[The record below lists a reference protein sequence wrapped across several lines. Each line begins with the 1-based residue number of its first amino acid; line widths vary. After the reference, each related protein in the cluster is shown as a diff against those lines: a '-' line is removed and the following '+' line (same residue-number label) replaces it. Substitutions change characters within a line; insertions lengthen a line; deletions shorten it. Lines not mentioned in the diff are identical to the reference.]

1 MTTKDAEGPS
11 SPRPRGFG
19 HRLLGCPVR
28 FSPMPMFPQKP
39 LPVPYAAAWA
49 REGSSRQGWT
59 GGICLGW
66 TEREN
71 PGAPLAPDGQ
81 AGLAMSDTREMALDG
96 VMCGCMGLF
105 SVCGCG
111 GVARNYGPP
120 KQKGGGGGLPGATQ
134 LHPQAKKTDLTGFG
148 CQHWGPG
155 SLWSADRR
163 AVRGAAAA

>member
-1 MTTKDAEGPS
+1 
-11 SPRPRGFG
+11 
-19 HRLLGCPVR
+19 
-28 FSPMPMFPQKP
+28 MPMFPQKP

-120 KQKGGGGGLPGATQ
+120 KQKGGGVVCLGLLSCIHRQRRRISQALDASIGAQ
-134 LHPQAKKTDLTGFG
+134 DPSG
-148 CQHWGPG
+148 
-155 SLWSADRR
+155 
-163 AVRGAAAA
+163 VRIDVL